1 MSAPSPI
8 GVFDSG
14 IGGLSVLRALVQ
26 ALPGEH
32 FIYLADSG
40 YAPYGE
46 RGDAYVLARS
56 RACALWLIAQ
66 GCQMVVVAC
75 NTATAAAIATL
86 RAEFP
91 QILWVGIEPALKP
104 AVAPTQNAHVAVL
117 ATRGTL
123 ESEKFAQLA
132 AQQKSTNV
140 QVSCIPCD
148 GLADAIERD
157 DETAIATIIIAAC
170 AVFTPANGQFGLKN
184 EVSTALDG
192 NRASTPAATP
202 TTPLPPAD
210 VAVLGCTHYPLVE
223 RVWRAVL
230 PAGVTLIDPAQAV
243 ARQAARLWQNRSQA
257 AHSPAPEAATQPP
270 APGTTL
276 RLGLATTGPAK
287 GLQNAVAAHLHP
299 QLAQH
304 VQAVQIPHA
313 GPGTPTHGNT
323 YTGAEANANAGTSPN
338 LTPKAQINPS
348 KP

>member
-1 MSAPSPI
+1 MSSPSPI

-26 ALPGEH
+26 ELPGEH

-56 RACALWLIAQ
+56 RACTQWLLAQ
-66 GCQMVVVAC
+66 GCQMMVVAC

-86 RAEFP
+86 RSEFP

-104 AVAPTQNAHVAVL
+104 AVAATRSGHVAVL

-132 AQQKSTNV
+132 AQQKGTGV

-157 DETAIATIIIAAC
+157 DETAIATIIIAISEA
-170 AVFTPANGQFGLKN
+170 FTPGLGQFGLKN
-184 EVSTALDG
+184 HVLPRPEG
-192 NRASTPAATP
+192 NLSVTPPEPFPSATPAPPGP
-202 TTPLPPAD
+202 TLPPAD

-230 PAGVTLIDPAQAV
+230 PASVTLIDPAQAV
-243 ARQAARLWQNRSQA
+243 ARQAARLWQGRAPQA
-257 AHSPAPEAATQPP
+257 TTEPA
-270 APGTTL
+270 APTTAL
-276 RLGLATTGPAK
+276 RLGLATTGPSQ
-287 GLQNAVAAHLHP
+287 GLQNAVAAHLHS

-304 VQAVQIPHA
+304 VQSVHIPHTA
-313 GPGTPTHGNT
+313 PNTP
-323 YTGAEANANAGTSPN
+323 A
-338 LTPKAQINPS
+338 PKP
-348 KP
+348 K